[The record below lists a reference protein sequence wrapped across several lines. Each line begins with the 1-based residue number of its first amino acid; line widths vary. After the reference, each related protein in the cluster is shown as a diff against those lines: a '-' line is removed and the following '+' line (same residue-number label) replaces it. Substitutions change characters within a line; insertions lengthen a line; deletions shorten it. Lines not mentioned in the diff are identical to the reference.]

1 MKRTKAQVEF
11 ETIFKKFIFNIN
23 SLRTYIKSVSL
34 SLDNQKSDQ
43 KFVESLDN
51 AIELLIRKKINPSE
65 FNDHNEKFEEL
76 EEKLKEK
83 FNLEIDLEEPET
95 AKVTM
100 TGGLTGKIKDQFES
114 YKLNKNQVNILYQS
128 SLISLATFFEL
139 LVASIIKKRLFDYP
153 SALNIDER
161 SLTLEEIRKLGSFE
175 NAEIYLIENEVEQIM
190 RKNILDWIE
199 YMKKNYKSKF
209 LFLTDIEAKLF
220 EVFQRRNLF
229 VHNEG
234 IVNNIYLSRVNQDL
248 VKDFSLGKKIIIT
261 NEYMDET
268 IDLIEYVGVILA
280 LELWQKFEKVSMVR
294 QDLIQ
299 EYGFEFMLQGKWK
312 LSREVFSL
320 LINER
325 EIGNRSKTMGLINYW
340 QSFKNLNEYDQV
352 IGEIEK
358 EDFSDRSLD
367 FQLCFFALKDD
378 FNNFFNILPEVCPS
392 EISLEHLKKWP
403 IFNSVRQTAEY
414 EAFIEKMTNTKNE
427 IIS

>member
-1 MKRTKAQVEF
+1 
-11 ETIFKKFIFNIN
+11 
-23 SLRTYIKSVSL
+23 
-34 SLDNQKSDQ
+34 
-43 KFVESLDN
+43 
-51 AIELLIRKKINPSE
+51 
-65 FNDHNEKFEEL
+65 
-76 EEKLKEK
+76 
-83 FNLEIDLEEPET
+83 
-95 AKVTM
+95 
-100 TGGLTGKIKDQFES
+100 
-114 YKLNKNQVNILYQS
+114 
-128 SLISLATFFEL
+128 
-139 LVASIIKKRLFDYP
+139 
-153 SALNIDER
+153 
-161 SLTLEEIRKLGSFE
+161 
-175 NAEIYLIENEVEQIM
+175 M

-261 NEYMDET
+261 NEYMDEA

-280 LELWQKFEKVSMVR
+280 LELWQKFEKVSTVR

-312 LSREVFSL
+312 LSREVFGL

-325 EIGNRSKTMGLINYW
+325 EIDNRSKTIGLINYW

-352 IGEIEK
+352 IGEVEK

-367 FQLCFFALKDD
+367 LKLCFFALKDD
-378 FNNFFNILPEVCPS
+378 FNNFFDILPGVCPS
-392 EISLEHLKKWP
+392 EISLEHLKTWP

-414 EAFIEKMTNTKNE
+414 EAFIEKMTNTKNKV
-427 IIS
+427 IS